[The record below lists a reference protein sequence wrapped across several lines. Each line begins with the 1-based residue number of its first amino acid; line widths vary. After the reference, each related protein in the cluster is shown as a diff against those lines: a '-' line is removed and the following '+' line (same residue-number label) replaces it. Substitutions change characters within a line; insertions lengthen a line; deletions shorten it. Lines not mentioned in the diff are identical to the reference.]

1 MLEYEALAGGPE
13 QCRMVFLA
21 RQLDDETAVPCGR
34 CDVCA
39 GPWYPAPDAP
49 ATSAGEGGAAED
61 GADARVAALLERV
74 GVPVEPRA
82 SWPSGLDR
90 LLGAG
95 APKGRIPE
103 GERAAEGRVI
113 ARMSDLGWA
122 VPLRELLR
130 TDEEG
135 RPVDAVVPERIGA
148 RIVEV
153 LKDWDWEQRPAAV
166 VAVPSTTRP
175 QLVGSLAAGIA
186 SIGRLEDLGALDLAP
201 GAGPLRGGG
210 NSAFRVADLWERFAV
225 GEQLQARLEELDGAP
240 ILLVDDVISSR
251 WTMTIAAR
259 ALRRA
264 GSGPVLPLALAL
276 EA

>member
-1 MLEYEALAGGPE
+1 DGIRDRNVTGVQTVLFRSGPE

-49 ATSAGEGGAAED
+49 ATSAGEGGVAED

-130 TDEEG
+130 TD
-135 RPVDAVVPERIGA
+135 
-148 RIVEV
+148 
-153 LKDWDWEQRPAAV
+153 
-166 VAVPSTTRP
+166 
-175 QLVGSLAAGIA
+175 
-186 SIGRLEDLGALDLAP
+186 
-201 GAGPLRGGG
+201 
-210 NSAFRVADLWERFAV
+210 
-225 GEQLQARLEELDGAP
+225 
-240 ILLVDDVISSR
+240 
-251 WTMTIAAR
+251 
-259 ALRRA
+259 
-264 GSGPVLPLALAL
+264 
-276 EA
+276 